1 MWDLPR
7 PGLEPMSPA
16 LAGGFLTTAPPGKSE
31 MARSDSH
38 LAIFPTLT
46 PPSTVFPRHEV
57 VTVFRVKAVFHGT
70 SGTPLGLEVNQ
81 PAIGF
86 YEVPIERLL
95 PIPREA
101 SEGCASGVADDALPV
116 ALLFFRSGRVS
127 LRPGFPC
134 TSGTVVAAPL
144 GAAGHHGERAGP
156 KGGEGSGSGCVSA
169 VAAAQVYVASP
180 PGPRSPRIAASTAA
194 PNSRRPGPACSFN
207 TALTRAWHRGH
218 A

>member
-1 MWDLPR
+1 
-7 PGLEPMSPA
+7 MSPA

-86 YEVPIERLL
+86 YEAPIERLL